1 MANLTKEYFEEYLDK
16 RLKDQTK
23 DLKVSIKESQEE
35 LARMTSKGFEDVL
48 KRLDVREQVERHDRI
63 LKKVTEALNIRM

>member
-35 LARMTSKGFEDVL
+35 LARMTSKGFEDVI